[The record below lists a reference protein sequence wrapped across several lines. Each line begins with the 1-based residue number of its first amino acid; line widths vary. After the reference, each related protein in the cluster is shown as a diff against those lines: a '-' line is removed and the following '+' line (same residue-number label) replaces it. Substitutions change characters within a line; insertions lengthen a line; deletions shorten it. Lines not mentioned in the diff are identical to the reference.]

1 MNGSKGTL
9 THSLHVW
16 HRKNEVVTITLKC
29 HNFYQLGPSNKP
41 SHDVVENGF
50 FSVKCIRADE
60 SLLFEVL
67 VPFTNGIKKHVC
79 TGEDKVDLKE
89 TK

>member
-67 VPFTNGIKKHVC
+67 VPFTNGIKKHVYKRRQ
-79 TGEDKVDLKE
+79 GQL
-89 TK
+89 